1 MKRRRVPARV
11 PARVACDCSGGETS
25 GNGTQ
30 KGERGSGRKN
40 GARVA
45 KMGDPRGKLDARNAA
60 AEKAKV
66 RPRGRRIYTPK
77 RKDWRERTPRE
88 RGLTKTTRTK
98 KSGGIKGTVVKKE
111 NGHPTGAGVQPLSA
125 VEWSD
130 EEQKILEQG
139 LQRFSAS
146 KMTPLMRYVKI
157 AALLPRKGVRD
168 VALRVRW
175 HNRRDNSKKKKTSDG
190 KKNDKKEKEPAKPS
204 VFSMRPP
211 APTPP
216 ANPPGYLPQ
225 LPLQMEDHGAD
236 GVGGIGGATGQLLNE
251 NLRVINL
258 IRQNIAMNNMHE
270 NTELLGRFRDN
281 ILQILN
287 KMGNMPGVMSQMPPL
302 PVNLNEELTNAYLPA
317 PRMPPGPQ

>member
-1 MKRRRVPARV
+1 MGRIRS
-11 PARVACDCSGGETS
+11 CET
-25 GNGTQ
+25 Q
-30 KGERGSGRKN
+30 
-40 GARVA
+40 V
-45 KMGDPRGKLDARNAA
+45 
-60 AEKAKV
+60 
-66 RPRGRRIYTPK
+66 
-77 RKDWRERTPRE
+77 
-88 RGLTKTTRTK
+88 LTEVMFAK

-111 NGHPTGAGVQPLSA
+111 NGHTTGADVQPLSA

-211 APTPP
+211 VPNPTV
-216 ANPPGYLPQ
+216 NPPGYLPQ
-225 LPLQMEDHGAD
+225 LPLPMEDHGAD
-236 GVGGIGGATGQLLNE
+236 GVGGVGGATGQLLNE
-251 NLRVINL
+251 NLRVIHL

-302 PVNLNEELTNAYLPA
+302 PVQLNEELTNAYLA
-317 PRMPPGPQ
+317 PPRLPPGPQ